1 MPLTAPAA
9 HRRAATGRGRDRG
22 RGTSRPGPPSRFPM
36 GPCPTY
42 RQILRILP
50 GLILALSLATLN
62 QTMVTV
68 ALPTIVGEFHRSD
81 LLPWLVSA
89 YLRPFAISAPLY
101 GKLGDL
107 FGRRTVLQSSLVVF
121 LAGSA
126 LAGLAQSPSQLIG
139 FRVVQGLG
147 GGGLVSASMAV
158 VGETIPPPPLS
169 WSD

>member
-1 MPLTAPAA
+1 MPT
-9 HRRAATGRGRDRG
+9 H
-22 RGTSRPGPPSRFPM
+22 
-36 GPCPTY
+36 

-81 LLPWLVSA
+81 LLAWLVSA
-89 YLRPFAISAPLY
+89 YLLPFAISAPLY

-126 LAGLAQSPSQLIG
+126 LAGLAQSPYQLIG